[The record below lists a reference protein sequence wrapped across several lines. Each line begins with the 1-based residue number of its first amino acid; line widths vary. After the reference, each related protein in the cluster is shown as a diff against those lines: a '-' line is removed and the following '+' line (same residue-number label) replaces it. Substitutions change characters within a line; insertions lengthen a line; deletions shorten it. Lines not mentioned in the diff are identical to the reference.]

1 MEDMKEV
8 CVLYGGNSSE
18 REVSL
23 KSGKFI
29 HKSLEKNGYKS
40 HLIDYA
46 DLTELEKLKDF
57 NLVFIALHGEE
68 GESGI
73 LQSKMDKA
81 GIDYTGSGFEACKNS
96 WDKEICKNILRQHN
110 LPTPDFF
117 VYKTFQEII
126 ESKNKIEEQFQE
138 GVFIKPCKEGSS
150 IDIIKVTDFSKS
162 DLEKIKVD
170 LVDRERK
177 FLVERFIEGR
187 EFTVGFLNDHILEP
201 LEIITKREFYDYEAK
216 YDDDETQII
225 KADLNEN
232 DLDTLKE
239 IAKNCFNVFG
249 LSRWGRV
256 DILQDQKGNFFVLEL
271 NTVPGMTDHS
281 LFPYAASL
289 KGFSFDELVNE
300 IAK

>member
-29 HKSLEKNGYKS
+29 HESLVKNGYKS

-96 WDKEICKNILRQHN
+96 WDKEICKNILRQNN
-110 LPTPDFF
+110 LPTPDFS

-225 KADLNEN
+225 KADLDEN

-239 IAKNCFNVFG
+239 IAKSCFNVFG

-300 IAK
+300 ITK

>member
-1 MEDMKEV
+1 MKEV
-8 CVLYGGNSSE
+8 CVLFGGNSSE

-29 HKSLEKNGYKS
+29 HKSLVKNGYKS
-40 HLIDYA
+40 QLIDYA
-46 DLTELEKLKDF
+46 DLPELEKLKDF

-73 LQSKMDKA
+73 LQSKMDEL
-81 GIDYTGSGFEACKNS
+81 GIYYTGSGFEACKNS

-117 VYKTFQEII
+117 AYKTFQEII

-177 FLVERFIEGR
+177 FLVERFIKGR

-225 KADLNEN
+225 KADLDEN

-239 IAKNCFNVFG
+239 IAANCFNVFG

-256 DILQDQKGNFFVLEL
+256 DILQDQKGNFFILEL

>member
-1 MEDMKEV
+1 MKEV

-29 HKSLEKNGYKS
+29 HKSLLKNGHKS
-40 HLIDYA
+40 QLIDYA

-73 LQSKMDKA
+73 LQSKMDEL
-81 GIDYTGSGFEACKNS
+81 GIYYTGSGFEACKNS
-96 WDKEICKNILRQHN
+96 WDKEICKNILRQHK

-117 VYKTFQEII
+117 AYKTFQEII

-225 KADLNEN
+225 KADLDEN

-239 IAKNCFNVFG
+239 IAANCFNVFG

-256 DILQDQKGNFFVLEL
+256 DILQDQKGNFFILEL

>member
-8 CVLYGGNSSE
+8 CVLFGGNSSE

-29 HKSLEKNGYKS
+29 HKSLVKNGYKS
-40 HLIDYA
+40 YLIDYA

-96 WDKEICKNILRQHN
+96 WDKEICKNILRQNN
-110 LPTPDFF
+110 LPTPDFS

-225 KADLNEN
+225 KADLDEN
-232 DLDTLKE
+232 DLDALKE
-239 IAKNCFNVFG
+239 IAKSCFNVFG

-300 IAK
+300 ITK

>member
-29 HKSLEKNGYKS
+29 HKSLLKNGHKS
-40 HLIDYA
+40 QLIDYA

-96 WDKEICKNILRQHN
+96 WDKEICKNILRQNN
-110 LPTPDFF
+110 LPTPDFS

-225 KADLNEN
+225 KADLDEN

-239 IAKNCFNVFG
+239 IAKSCFNVFG

-300 IAK
+300 ITK

>member
-29 HKSLEKNGYKS
+29 HKSLVKNGYKS
-40 HLIDYA
+40 YLIDYA

-96 WDKEICKNILRQHN
+96 WDKEICKNILRQNN
-110 LPTPDFF
+110 LPTPDFS

-225 KADLNEN
+225 KADLDEN

-239 IAKNCFNVFG
+239 IAKSCFNVFG

>member
-1 MEDMKEV
+1 MKEV

-29 HKSLEKNGYKS
+29 HKSLVKNGYKS
-40 HLIDYA
+40 QLIDYA

-73 LQSKMDKA
+73 LQSKMDEL
-81 GIDYTGSGFEACKNS
+81 GIYYTGSGFEACKNS
-96 WDKEICKNILRQHN
+96 WDKEICKNILRQHK

-117 VYKTFQEII
+117 AYKTFQEII

-225 KADLNEN
+225 KADLDEN
-232 DLDTLKE
+232 DLYTLKE
-239 IAKNCFNVFG
+239 IAANCFNVFG

-256 DILQDQKGNFFVLEL
+256 DILQDQKGNFFILEL

>member
-29 HKSLEKNGYKS
+29 HKSLAKNGCKS

-96 WDKEICKNILRQHN
+96 WDKEICKNILRQNN
-110 LPTPDFF
+110 LPTPDFS

-225 KADLNEN
+225 KADLDEN

-239 IAKNCFNVFG
+239 IAKSCFNVFG
-249 LSRWGRV
+249 LSRCGRV

-300 IAK
+300 ITK

>member
-29 HKSLEKNGYKS
+29 HKSLLKNGYKS
-40 HLIDYA
+40 YLIDYA

-57 NLVFIALHGEE
+57 DLVFIALHGEE

-81 GIDYTGSGFEACKNS
+81 GIYYTGSGFEACKNS
-96 WDKEICKNILRQHN
+96 WDKEICKNILRQNN
-110 LPTPDFF
+110 LPTPDFS

-187 EFTVGFLNDHILEP
+187 EFTVGFLNEHILEP

-225 KADLNEN
+225 KADLDEN

-239 IAKNCFNVFG
+239 IAKSCFNVFG

-300 IAK
+300 ITK

>member
-29 HKSLEKNGYKS
+29 HKSLLKNGHKS
-40 HLIDYA
+40 HLVDYA

-110 LPTPDFF
+110 LPTPDFY

-126 ESKNKIEEQFQE
+126 ESKNEIEEQFQE

-150 IDIIKVTDFSKS
+150 IDIIKVSYVS
-162 DLEKIKVD
+162 
-170 LVDRERK
+170 
-177 FLVERFIEGR
+177 
-187 EFTVGFLNDHILEP
+187 
-201 LEIITKREFYDYEAK
+201 
-216 YDDDETQII
+216 
-225 KADLNEN
+225 
-232 DLDTLKE
+232 
-239 IAKNCFNVFG
+239 
-249 LSRWGRV
+249 
-256 DILQDQKGNFFVLEL
+256 
-271 NTVPGMTDHS
+271 
-281 LFPYAASL
+281 
-289 KGFSFDELVNE
+289 
-300 IAK
+300 

>member
-1 MEDMKEV
+1 MKEV
-8 CVLYGGNSSE
+8 CVLHGGNSSE

-29 HKSLEKNGYKS
+29 HKSLLKNGYKS
-40 HLIDYA
+40 YLIDYA

-57 NLVFIALHGEE
+57 DLVFIALHGEE

-81 GIDYTGSGFEACKNS
+81 GIYYTGSGFEACKNS
-96 WDKEICKNILRQHN
+96 WDKEICKNILSQRN
-110 LPTPDFF
+110 IPTPDFS
-117 VYKTFQEII
+117 VYKTFQEIV
-126 ESKNKIEEQFQE
+126 ESKNKIEEQFHE

-150 IDIIKVTDFSKS
+150 IDIIKVTDFSKT

-225 KADLNEN
+225 KADLDEK
-232 DLDTLKE
+232 DLDTLKV

-289 KGFSFDELVNE
+289 MGFSFDELVNE

>member
-29 HKSLEKNGYKS
+29 HKSLVKNGYKA

-96 WDKEICKNILRQHN
+96 WDKEICKNILRQNN
-110 LPTPDFF
+110 LPTPDFS

-126 ESKNKIEEQFQE
+126 ESKNKIEEQFKE

-162 DLEKIKVD
+162 DLEKIKED

-225 KADLNEN
+225 KADLDEN

-239 IAKNCFNVFG
+239 IAKSCFNVFG

-300 IAK
+300 ITK

>member
-1 MEDMKEV
+1 MEDMKEI

-23 KSGKFI
+23 KSGTFI
-29 HKSLEKNGYKS
+29 HKSLVKNGYKS

-96 WDKEICKNILRQHN
+96 WDKEICKNILRQNN
-110 LPTPDFF
+110 LPTPDFS

-225 KADLNEN
+225 KADLDEN

-239 IAKNCFNVFG
+239 IAKSCFNVFG

-300 IAK
+300 ITK

>member
-1 MEDMKEV
+1 MKEV

-29 HKSLEKNGYKS
+29 HKSLLKNGYKS
-40 HLIDYA
+40 YLIDYA

-57 NLVFIALHGEE
+57 GLVFIALHGEE

-73 LQSKMDKA
+73 LQSKMNKA
-81 GIDYTGSGFEACKNS
+81 GIYYTGSGFEACKNS

-110 LPTPDFF
+110 IPTPDFF
-117 VYKTFQEII
+117 VYKTFQEIV

-187 EFTVGFLNDHILEP
+187 EFTVGFLDDRILEP

-225 KADLNEN
+225 KADLDEN

-239 IAKNCFNVFG
+239 IAKSCFNVFG

>member
-29 HKSLEKNGYKS
+29 HKSLVKNGYKS
-40 HLIDYA
+40 YLIDYA

-96 WDKEICKNILRQHN
+96 WDKEICKNILRQNN
-110 LPTPDFF
+110 LPTPDFS

-225 KADLNEN
+225 KADLDEN

-239 IAKNCFNVFG
+239 IAKSCFNVFG

-300 IAK
+300 ITK

>member
-29 HKSLEKNGYKS
+29 HKSLVKNGYES

-96 WDKEICKNILRQHN
+96 WDKEICKNILRQNN
-110 LPTPDFF
+110 LPTPDFS

-225 KADLNEN
+225 KADLDEN

-239 IAKNCFNVFG
+239 IAKSCFNVFG

-300 IAK
+300 ITK

>member
-1 MEDMKEV
+1 MKEV

-29 HKSLEKNGYKS
+29 HKSLVKNGCKS
-40 HLIDYA
+40 YLIDYA

-96 WDKEICKNILRQHN
+96 WDKEICKNILRQNN
-110 LPTPDFF
+110 LPTPDFS

-225 KADLNEN
+225 KADLDEN

-239 IAKNCFNVFG
+239 IAKSCFNVFG

-300 IAK
+300 ITK

>member
-29 HKSLEKNGYKS
+29 HKSLVKNRYKS

-96 WDKEICKNILRQHN
+96 WDKEICKNILRQNN
-110 LPTPDFF
+110 LPTPDFS

-187 EFTVGFLNDHILEP
+187 EFTVGFLNEHILEP

-239 IAKNCFNVFG
+239 IAKSCFNVFG

-300 IAK
+300 ITK

>member
-29 HKSLEKNGYKS
+29 HKSLVKNGYKS

-117 VYKTFQEII
+117 EYKTFQEII

-216 YDDDETQII
+216 
-225 KADLNEN
+225 
-232 DLDTLKE
+232 
-239 IAKNCFNVFG
+239 
-249 LSRWGRV
+249 
-256 DILQDQKGNFFVLEL
+256 
-271 NTVPGMTDHS
+271 
-281 LFPYAASL
+281 
-289 KGFSFDELVNE
+289 
-300 IAK
+300 

>member
-1 MEDMKEV
+1 MKEV
-8 CVLYGGNSSE
+8 CVLHGGNSSE

-29 HKSLEKNGYKS
+29 HKSLLKNGYKS
-40 HLIDYA
+40 YLIDYA

-57 NLVFIALHGEE
+57 DLVFIALHGEE

-81 GIDYTGSGFEACKNS
+81 GIYYTGSGFEACKNS
-96 WDKEICKNILRQHN
+96 WDKEICKNILSQRN
-110 LPTPDFF
+110 IPTPDFS
-117 VYKTFQEII
+117 VYKTFQEIV
-126 ESKNKIEEQFQE
+126 ESKNKIEEQFHE

-150 IDIIKVTDFSKS
+150 IDIIKVTDFSKT

-170 LVDRERK
+170 LVDRERE

-187 EFTVGFLNDHILEP
+187 EFTVGFLNDYILEP

-225 KADLNEN
+225 KADLDEK
-232 DLDTLKE
+232 DLDTLKV

-289 KGFSFDELVNE
+289 MGFSFDELVNE

>member
-1 MEDMKEV
+1 MKKV
-8 CVLYGGNSSE
+8 CILYGGNSSE

-29 HKSLEKNGYKS
+29 HKSLVKNGYKS
-40 HLIDYA
+40 QLIDYA

-57 NLVFIALHGEE
+57 DLVFIALHGEE

-73 LQSKMDKA
+73 LQSKMDEL
-81 GIDYTGSGFEACKNS
+81 GIYYTGSGFEACKNS
-96 WDKEICKNILRQHN
+96 WDKEICKNILRQHK

-117 VYKTFQEII
+117 AYKTFQEII

-150 IDIIKVTDFSKS
+150 IDIVKVTDFLKS
-162 DLEKIKVD
+162 DLEKINID
-170 LVDRERK
+170 LVDSERR

-225 KADLNEN
+225 KADLDEN
-232 DLDTLKE
+232 YLDTLKE

-249 LSRWGRV
+249 LSKWGRV
-256 DILQDQKGNFFVLEL
+256 DILQDQKGNFFILEL

-300 IAK
+300 ITK

>member
-1 MEDMKEV
+1 MKEV

-29 HKSLEKNGYKS
+29 HKSLLKNGYKS
-40 HLIDYA
+40 YLIDYA
-46 DLTELEKLKDF
+46 DLTKLEKLKDF

-81 GIDYTGSGFEACKNS
+81 GIDYTGSSFEACKNS
-96 WDKEICKNILRQHN
+96 GDKEICKNILRQNN
-110 LPTPDFF
+110 LPTPDFS

-225 KADLNEN
+225 KANLDEN

-239 IAKNCFNVFG
+239 IAKSCFNVFG

>member
-29 HKSLEKNGYKS
+29 HKSLAKNGYKS

-46 DLTELEKLKDF
+46 DLTELGKLKDF

-110 LPTPDFF
+110 LPTPDFS

-162 DLEKIKVD
+162 DLEKIKAD

-225 KADLNEN
+225 KADLDEN
-232 DLDTLKE
+232 DLDALKE
-239 IAKNCFNVFG
+239 IAKSCFNVFG

>member
-29 HKSLEKNGYKS
+29 HKSLVKNGYKS
-40 HLIDYA
+40 QLIDYA

-73 LQSKMDKA
+73 LQSKMDEL
-81 GIDYTGSGFEACKNS
+81 GIYYTGSGFEACKNS
-96 WDKEICKNILRQHN
+96 WDKEICKNILRQHK

-117 VYKTFQEII
+117 AYKTFQEII

-138 GVFIKPCKEGSS
+138 GIFIKPCKEGSS

-225 KADLNEN
+225 KADLDEN
-232 DLDTLKE
+232 DLDILKE
-239 IAKNCFNVFG
+239 IAANCFNVFG

-256 DILQDQKGNFFVLEL
+256 DILQDQKGNFFILEL

>member
-1 MEDMKEV
+1 MKEV
-8 CVLYGGNSSE
+8 CVLHGGNSSE

-29 HKSLEKNGYKS
+29 HKSLLKNGYKS
-40 HLIDYA
+40 YLIDYA

-57 NLVFIALHGEE
+57 DLVFIALHGEE

-81 GIDYTGSGFEACKNS
+81 GIYYTGSGFEACKNS
-96 WDKEICKNILRQHN
+96 WDKEICKNILSQRN
-110 LPTPDFF
+110 IPTPDFS
-117 VYKTFQEII
+117 VYKTFQEIV
-126 ESKNKIEEQFQE
+126 ESKNKIEEQFHE

-150 IDIIKVTDFSKS
+150 IDIIKVTDFSKT

-170 LVDRERK
+170 LVDRERE

-225 KADLNEN
+225 KADLDEK
-232 DLDTLKE
+232 DLDTLKV

-300 IAK
+300 ITK

>member
-1 MEDMKEV
+1 MKEV

-29 HKSLEKNGYKS
+29 HKSLLRNGYKS
-40 HLIDYA
+40 YLIDYA

-57 NLVFIALHGEE
+57 DLVFIALHGEE

-73 LQSKMDKA
+73 LQSKMNKA
-81 GIDYTGSGFEACKNS
+81 GICYTGSGFKACKNS

-110 LPTPDFF
+110 IPTPDFF
-117 VYKTFQEII
+117 VYKTFQEIV

-138 GVFIKPCKEGSS
+138 GIFIKPSKEGSS
-150 IDIIKVTDFSKS
+150 IDIIKVTDFSKT

-187 EFTVGFLNDHILEP
+187 EFTVGFLDDHILEP

-225 KADLNEN
+225 KADLDEN
-232 DLDTLKE
+232 NLDTIKE

-289 KGFSFDELVNE
+289 KGLSFDELVNE

>member
-29 HKSLEKNGYKS
+29 HKSLVKNGYKA

-96 WDKEICKNILRQHN
+96 WDKEICKNILRQNN
-110 LPTPDFF
+110 LPTPDFS

-225 KADLNEN
+225 KADLDEN

-239 IAKNCFNVFG
+239 IAKSCFNVFG

-300 IAK
+300 ITK

>member
-96 WDKEICKNILRQHN
+96 WDKEICKNILRQNN
-110 LPTPDFF
+110 LPTPDFS

-232 DLDTLKE
+232 ELDTLKE
-239 IAKNCFNVFG
+239 IAKSCFNVFG

-300 IAK
+300 ITK

>member
-1 MEDMKEV
+1 MKEV
-8 CVLYGGNSSE
+8 CVLHGGNSSE

-29 HKSLEKNGYKS
+29 HKSLLKNGYKS
-40 HLIDYA
+40 YLIDYA

-57 NLVFIALHGEE
+57 DLVFIALHGEE

-81 GIDYTGSGFEACKNS
+81 GIHYTGSGFEACKNS
-96 WDKEICKNILRQHN
+96 WDKEICKNILSQRN
-110 LPTPDFF
+110 IPTPDFS
-117 VYKTFQEII
+117 VYKTFQEIV
-126 ESKNKIEEQFQE
+126 ESKNKIEEQFHE

-150 IDIIKVTDFSKS
+150 IDIIKVTDFSKT

-170 LVDRERK
+170 LVDRERE

-225 KADLNEN
+225 KADLDEN
-232 DLDTLKE
+232 DLDTIKE

-289 KGFSFDELVNE
+289 MGFSFDELVNE

>member
-29 HKSLEKNGYKS
+29 HKSLAKNGYKS

-110 LPTPDFF
+110 LPTPDFS

-162 DLEKIKVD
+162 DLEKIKAD

-225 KADLNEN
+225 KADLDEN
-232 DLDTLKE
+232 DLDALKE
-239 IAKNCFNVFG
+239 IAKSCFNVFG

-300 IAK
+300 ITK

>member
-1 MEDMKEV
+1 MEEMKEV

-29 HKSLEKNGYKS
+29 HKSLVKNGYKS

-110 LPTPDFF
+110 LPTLSL
-117 VYKTFQEII
+117 I
-126 ESKNKIEEQFQE
+126 
-138 GVFIKPCKEGSS
+138 
-150 IDIIKVTDFSKS
+150 
-162 DLEKIKVD
+162 
-170 LVDRERK
+170 
-177 FLVERFIEGR
+177 
-187 EFTVGFLNDHILEP
+187 HI
-201 LEIITKREFYDYEAK
+201 
-216 YDDDETQII
+216 
-225 KADLNEN
+225 
-232 DLDTLKE
+232 
-239 IAKNCFNVFG
+239 
-249 LSRWGRV
+249 
-256 DILQDQKGNFFVLEL
+256 
-271 NTVPGMTDHS
+271 
-281 LFPYAASL
+281 
-289 KGFSFDELVNE
+289 
-300 IAK
+300 

>member
-1 MEDMKEV
+1 MKEV
-8 CVLYGGNSSE
+8 CVLFGGNSSE

-29 HKSLEKNGYKS
+29 HKSLVKNGYKS
-40 HLIDYA
+40 QLIDYA
-46 DLTELEKLKDF
+46 DLPELEKLKDF

-73 LQSKMDKA
+73 LQSKMDEL
-81 GIDYTGSGFEACKNS
+81 GIYYTGSGFEACKNS

-117 VYKTFQEII
+117 SYKTFQEII

-177 FLVERFIEGR
+177 FLVERFIKGR

-225 KADLNEN
+225 KADLDEN

-239 IAKNCFNVFG
+239 IAANCFNVFG

-256 DILQDQKGNFFVLEL
+256 DILQDQKGNFFILEL

>member
-29 HKSLEKNGYKS
+29 HKSLVKNGYKA

-46 DLTELEKLKDF
+46 DLTELEKLKEF

-96 WDKEICKNILRQHN
+96 WDKEICKNILRQNN
-110 LPTPDFF
+110 LPTPDFS

-162 DLEKIKVD
+162 DLEKIKSD

-225 KADLNEN
+225 KADLDEN

-239 IAKNCFNVFG
+239 IAKSCFNVFG

-300 IAK
+300 ITK